1 MTIDVLIPAASM
13 LVQGTGPYAIP
24 FPYDQGTIGLVM
36 QKTGQRVELV
46 PGEFTV
52 DPNTTTTSGNLYL
65 SDTTAT
71 TYAGWTA
78 FIQRET
84 PAEQGWQGVQG
95 AREAGLEAQLDATT
109 KAVQD
114 LARQLSGA
122 VRGDEAVEPIAPV
135 PSSLIGWD
143 ANGDLT
149 SIELS
154 SLIAP
159 LGPSFTTRDFWLAN
173 GINTDFTLPFDPTG
187 KGNLSIWFDGHWQE
201 PDTWTLSGTL
211 VSFSTIDKPPRGTRI
226 FYELQTPTALGTAG
240 AAQVSMGDGTDLAAV
255 YAKLGGPAIHFSII
269 PSLSENVA
277 NAAANTAAI
286 NAALASAASTK
297 RPVRVPPGTYPV
309 NGAIRP
315 PTGVGN
321 DFIWINDPATVWQ
334 PVYENLNGFVGPLSA
349 AAEITG
355 ARIEYLRIAPAINP
369 ATGNP
374 YAGNGF
380 VGIMRDCQVFGMSV
394 EGYWG
399 DQGMLPIVYQTSF
412 YDTNVWTNST
422 AGGTGAIR
430 ILGGA
435 DSAFYNTRIRSGD
448 DGIQFVPASAGVY
461 ANLSIRNCAFVGG
474 VAISNARPM
483 IAFLELGTTS
493 NVVNCGFF
501 GIRGV
506 ALEAENSFAC
516 SFAAVSHGSGRIA
529 NLQVVG
535 CSIDEL
541 QRTVFEPS
549 SHGILILGDVQHSD
563 IQLSIC
569 DPMHNIARIG
579 QSADSLL
586 YPSNNRID
594 VTTDKAPRDGATA
607 IIDIVGGTRNTI
619 VPRIYAPSGAHA
631 VAITGADRTTI
642 GGPGARILGI
652 PSGFAGVRDNTGT
665 RTDVVGLQFESATG
679 GNSYSFAA
687 TPATT
692 GRVIGCDL
700 GGLTA
705 SGSAPT
711 LSNNRA

>member
-52 DPNTTTTSGNLYL
+52 DPNATTTSGNLYL

-159 LGPSFTTRDFWLAN
+159 LGPSFTTRDFWLAD

-240 AAQVSMGDGTDLAAV
+240 AAQVAMGDGTDLAAV
-255 YAKLGGPAIHFSII
+255 YAKLGGPFVHLHII
-269 PSLSENVA
+269 PSLSELDANASTNVA
-277 NAAANTAAI
+277 SIIAAMAE
-286 NAALASAASTK
+286 SASTK
-297 RPVRVPPGTYPV
+297 RPVKVPGGNYPT
-309 NGAIRP
+309 NGP
-315 PTGVGN
+315 VFFPTGATN
-321 DFIWINDPATVWQ
+321 DFVMINDPATVWR
-334 PVYENLNGFVGPLSA
+334 PTYTDLNGFFRTASA

-355 ARIEYLRIAPAINP
+355 ARIENLRISPAINP

-380 VGIMRDCQVFGMSV
+380 VGIMRDCQVFGLSI
-394 EGYWG
+394 ENYWG
-399 DQGMLPIVYQTSF
+399 DQGMLPVLYETCF
-412 YDTNVWTNST
+412 YDTKVWTDSVD
-422 AGGTGAIR
+422 AGTGAIR

-435 DSAFYNTRIRSGD
+435 DSAFYNTFCRSGD
-448 DGIQFVPASAGVY
+448 DGIQFVPALSGAY
-461 ANLSIRNCAFVGG
+461 ANLDIRNIAFHGG

-483 IAFLELGTTS
+483 IAFLEVGTTS
-493 NVVNCGFF
+493 NIVNCGFF

-506 ALEAENSFAC
+506 ALEAENSFAG
-516 SFAAVSHGSGRIA
+516 SVAVISHGSGRIS
-529 NLQVVG
+529 NLQMLG

-541 QRTVFEPS
+541 QRTVFETS
-549 SHGILILGDVQHSD
+549 SHGLIILGDVQHSD
-563 IQLSIC
+563 IQLAIC
-569 DPMHNIARIG
+569 DPMHNIARSG
-579 QSADSLL
+579 QSPDSLL

-594 VTTDKAPRDGATA
+594 LTTDKAPRDGASP
-607 IIDIVGGTRNTI
+607 IIEIVGGTRNTI

-665 RTDVVGLQFESATG
+665 RTDVVGVQFESSAG

-692 GRVIGCDL
+692 GRVMGCDL